1 MSLVSDSEAQ
11 NSIESEFYDVNRVGD
26 IFSDS
31 ASPVFLKWE
40 RSINSNLDDGYN
52 FKNFIFSQ
60 SNLAEGDSQWHCLG
74 LQVSR

>member
-40 RSINSNLDDGYN
+40 RPTFFNLNEGYN
-52 FKNFIFSQ
+52 FKNFTFSEQ
-60 SNLAEGDSQWHCLG
+60 NLPLGDSQWYCLG